1 VSEVLVVSDGAA
13 AAQAA
18 AELFVE
24 SVAGAAA
31 ARGRAL
37 VALTGGSSAAPL
49 YAALREDPWRAR
61 VPWERL
67 EIFCGDERCVEVS
80 DPRSNYGLAAREL
93 FSRTPVDASRLHRMR
108 GEASDLEEEAKRAE
122 AELRDVAGHPCRLD
136 LMLLGLGPDGHVL
149 SLFAG
154 VESSSL
160 RGDAKLVWAVDAPRA
175 LEPHVPRL
183 TFSPTM
189 LVTART
195 VVLQASG
202 AAKADALARAL
213 RGPDDLVGC
222 PAQWLRHASGRVVVV
237 ADSAAAAKLA

>member
-1 VSEVLVVSDGAA
+1 MSEVWVVADGAR
-13 AAQAA
+13 AAQAT

-49 YAALREDPWRAR
+49 YRALREDPWRAKI
-61 VPWERL
+61 PWGGL
-67 EIFCGDERCVEVS
+67 ELFCGDERCVPES
-80 DPRSNYGLAAREL
+80 DERSNFGLAAREL
-93 FSRTPVDASRLHRMR
+93 FGHVPVDEKKLHRLR
-108 GEASDLEEEAKRAE
+108 GEAPDAAAEAARAE
-122 AELRDVAGHPCRLD
+122 AELRALAGTPCRLD

-154 VESSSL
+154 ARGSDV
-160 RGDAKLVWAVDAPRA
+160 RGDAQLVRAVPAPVSLDPKVA
-175 LEPHVPRL
+175 RL
-183 TFSPTM
+183 TFSPAL

-202 AAKADALARAL
+202 SSKAEALARAL
-213 RGPDDLVGC
+213 RGPEDLLGC
-222 PAQWLRHASGRVVVV
+222 PAQWLRKASGRVVVV
-237 ADSAAAAKLA
+237 ADAAAAVGLS